1 MIDIQRLTFGYPRK
15 KRLFQDLTLPLA
27 KGSIYGLLGRNG
39 AGKSSLL
46 KNIAGLLFPGSGLC
60 TVDGLAAKDRHPDFL
75 RNVFFIPEEFY
86 LPPVAVK
93 NFVRTYAPFYPA
105 FSAEQFQGYLKE
117 LDIAGNQT
125 LTQLSYGQKKKV
137 LIGFGLATN
146 TKLILMD
153 EPTNGLDIPSK
164 SQFRKI
170 IASAID
176 EERTVVISTH
186 QVRDL
191 ESLID
196 PVIILDDSEILLH
209 ATVERIT
216 EKLCFKNLTHME
228 HPDRILYSES
238 SFRGLSAV
246 MENTTHEPSKVD
258 LELLFNATLLNRE
271 RIREIFR
278 PQASLQDQ

>member
-1 MIDIQRLTFGYPRK
+1 MDIQRLTFGYRRGKPVFK
-15 KRLFQDLTLPLA
+15 DLTLPLA
-27 KGSIYGLLGRNG
+27 KGNIYGLLGRNG

-46 KNIAGLLFPGSGLC
+46 KNIAGLLHPSSGRC
-60 TVDGLAAKDRHPDFL
+60 HVDGFAAKDRHPAFL
-75 RNVFFIPEEFY
+75 QNVFFVPEEFY
-86 LPPVAVK
+86 LPPVSIK
-93 NFVRTYAPFYPA
+93 SFVRTYAPFYPN
-105 FSAEQFQGYLKE
+105 FSTRQFQDYLRE
-117 LDIAGNQT
+117 FDVADSQT
-125 LTQLSYGQKKKV
+125 LTQLSYGQKKKI

-176 EERTVVISTH
+176 ENRTVVISTH

-196 PVIILDDSEILLH
+196 PIIILDGSEILLH
-209 ATVERIT
+209 ASVEQIT
-216 EKLCFKNLTHME
+216 EKLCFKNLTQAE
-228 HPDRILYSES
+228 HPERILYSES

-246 MENTTHEPSKVD
+246 LENTDNEPSKVD
-258 LELLFNATLLNRE
+258 LELLFNAALLDKE
-271 RIREIFR
+271 RIRHIFR
-278 PQASLQDQ
+278 PQAGLQNQ

>member
-1 MIDIQRLTFGYPRK
+1 MIDIQKLTFGYSRK

-46 KNIAGLLFPGSGLC
+46 KNIAGLLFPGSGRC
-60 TVDGLAAKDRHPDFL
+60 EVDGLAAKDRHPDFL

-86 LPPVAVK
+86 LPPVPVK
-93 NFVRTYAPFYPA
+93 SFVGTYAPFYPA

-117 LDIAGNQT
+117 FDIAGNQT

-137 LIGFGLATN
+137 LIGFGLAAN
-146 TKLILMD
+146 TKLVLMD

-196 PVIILDDSEILLH
+196 PVIILDESEILLH

-228 HPDRILYSES
+228 HPDRVLYSES

-246 MENTTHEPSKVD
+246 MENTAHEPSKVD
-258 LELLFNATLLNRE
+258 LELLFNATLTNRG

-278 PQASLQDQ
+278 PQAMQDR